1 MTTASTGCNIAE
13 SLSLSARRRPDAV
26 ALIDRKAGRKLTFK
40 QLDAE
45 AERCA
50 GVLKSIGVERGM
62 RAAVMVP
69 PGPDFFALAYG
80 LFRLGAIPV
89 LIDPGMG
96 WASLGRCLDEAK
108 PGAFIG
114 VPLAHGARIILGWAG
129 SARIKVV
136 VGRTFRKMRAEAP
149 ATAATDSRD
158 LAAILFTSGS
168 TGAPKGAVYTHG
180 QFAAQLDRIRSHFG
194 TVEGEVDVPTFPLF
208 ALFDPALGLTA
219 VLPDMNFTKP
229 GSVDPAEVVSAVA
242 ESGAK
247 RMFGSPAVL
256 DRLGRA
262 GLRLPGVRKVVSA
275 GAPLAPKILARFVG
289 LLDSGAE
296 VRTAYGATEALPV
309 SSITDHEILGETA
322 AETANGKGVCV
333 GKPVDGVEVRIAPIS
348 DEELTYK
355 CFDKLST
362 PGVSGAGE
370 VVVAGENVTESY
382 FGREK
387 DTELAKIR
395 LEDGR
400 VAHRMGD
407 LGYLDGSGRLWL
419 CGRKSHR
426 VETRSGTLFTLCV
439 EGVFNAHPK
448 VKRTALVGVGKRPD
462 QRPVLCVELEA
473 GEKPSDDLLGELLAL
488 GAKFSH
494 SAGIRDVLFHPS
506 FPVDVRHNA
515 KIFREKLVPWAEAR
529 L

>member
-1 MTTASTGCNIAE
+1 
-13 SLSLSARRRPDAV
+13 
-26 ALIDRKAGRKLTFK
+26 
-40 QLDAE
+40 
-45 AERCA
+45 
-50 GVLKSIGVERGM
+50 
-62 RAAVMVP
+62 
-69 PGPDFFALAYG
+69 
-80 LFRLGAIPV
+80 
-89 LIDPGMG
+89 
-96 WASLGRCLDEAK
+96 
-108 PGAFIG
+108 
-114 VPLAHGARIILGWAG
+114 
-129 SARIKVV
+129 
-136 VGRTFRKMRAEAP
+136 
-149 ATAATDSRD
+149 
-158 LAAILFTSGS
+158 
-168 TGAPKGAVYTHG
+168 
-180 QFAAQLDRIRSHFG
+180 
-194 TVEGEVDVPTFPLF
+194 
-208 ALFDPALGLTA
+208 
-219 VLPDMNFTKP
+219 
-229 GSVDPAEVVSAVA
+229 
-242 ESGAK
+242 
-247 RMFGSPAVL
+247 
-256 DRLGRA
+256 
-262 GLRLPGVRKVVSA
+262 
-275 GAPLAPKILARFVG
+275 

-309 SSITDHEILGETA
+309 SSITDREILGETA

-333 GKPVDGVEVRIAPIS
+333 GKPVEGVEVRIAPIS

-426 VETRSGTLFTLCV
+426 VETKAGTLFTLCV

-448 VKRTALVGVGKRPD
+448 VKRTALVGVGKRPE
-462 QRPVLCVELEA
+462 QRPVLCVELEP
-473 GEKPSDDLLGELLAL
+473 GEKPSDVLLGELFAL
-488 GAKFSH
+488 GAKH
-494 SAGIRDVLFHPS
+494 AHTAGIRDILFHPS

-515 KIFREKLVPWAEAR
+515 KIFREKLAPWAESR